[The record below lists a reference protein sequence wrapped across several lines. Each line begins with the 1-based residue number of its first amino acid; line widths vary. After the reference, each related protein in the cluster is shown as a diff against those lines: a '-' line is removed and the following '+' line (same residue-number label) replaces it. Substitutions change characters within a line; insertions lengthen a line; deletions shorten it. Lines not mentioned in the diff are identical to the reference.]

1 MLAVPPPPDC
11 LSVDD
16 RKDFYV
22 KALNLHLHKPLKP
35 SKRFTY
41 TSVSTPCQDGEV
53 EAIIR
58 KFKFAL
64 KAPDDINKRVEVG
77 HHSSC
82 VFSQH
87 VSASQRGVGLF
98 NIIRGDG
105 TCCRL
110 ENRPSIVAPR
120 RLRYLGC
127 RESVLASHPARS
139 LDADLIERPTGKIN
153 CQSKG
158 PELSNTPGIG
168 EGHVAEKSRDR
179 KVAWFGFPL
188 RCHNND
194 PSPVTAP
201 FINCVRYLD
210 YSHVSRQS
218 SQRASL
224 PKKAHQQYDTS
235 TGRVSSALPTLY
247 TSPMA
252 TLLVVIML
260 FGAAARSQRTQ
271 CPDPGS
277 QFQCGDGRCIDRRW
291 VCDRRAD
298 CSDYTDET
306 NCPVCIY
313 KLSVGT
319 APLLVP
325 ETVHLVRGYTNKQ
338 FPCSRQSTARDGS

>member
-1 MLAVPPPPDC
+1 TALAYHTMLAVPPPPDC

-53 EAIIR
+53 EAII
-58 KFKFAL
+58 
-64 KAPDDINKRVEVG
+64 INLVT
-77 HHSSC
+77 S
-82 VFSQH
+82 
-87 VSASQRGVGLF
+87 
-98 NIIRGDG
+98 
-105 TCCRL
+105 RL

-179 KVAWFGFPL
+179 KVAWFGE
-188 RCHNND
+188 
-194 PSPVTAP
+194 PVAGEPGACKHFRQVTSAG
-201 FINCVRYLD
+201 
-210 YSHVSRQS
+210 SRLS
-218 SQRASL
+218 GHLFR
-224 PKKAHQQYDTS
+224 KRAHQQYDTS

-306 NCPVCIY
+306 NCPGSALACDQPFQVCIY
-313 KLSVGT
+313 KFVCRHGPPARARNS
-319 APLLVP
+319 APCERLHKQTVP
-325 ETVHLVRGYTNKQ
+325 VFQTEYSKGRVR
-338 FPCSRQSTARDGS
+338 